1 MNRKILALLFV
12 LTLLLIP
19 GGCANNSAAPALT
32 ADASVIDTAPV
43 QTAPVRQV
51 YLAGP
56 FFNDTEIR
64 NVEYAERILEQKGLS
79 YFSPMRHSV
88 DAEPGTPE
96 WARKIYEMDVREI
109 EKADVVVALYY
120 GSNSDT
126 GTAWE
131 CGYAAAIGKPVV
143 LVHTEKDG
151 DSNLMMHCGCTT
163 NIYLE
168 DLAAFDLDAMPVFEY
183 TGKMF

>member
-1 MNRKILALLFV
+1 MNRKILALLLV

-19 GGCANNSAAPALT
+19 GGCANDSAATLT
-32 ADASVIDTAPV
+32 ADASVTGAAPV
-43 QTAPVRQV
+43 QTASVKQV

-88 DAEPGTPE
+88 DAEPGTTE

-109 EKADVVVALYY
+109 EKAD
-120 GSNSDT
+120 
-126 GTAWE
+126 
-131 CGYAAAIGKPVV
+131 AAAIGKPVV
-143 LVHTEKDG
+143 LVHAEKDG

-183 TGKMF
+183 TGKMI